1 MSNDEDDLW
10 NELKSTLYKK
20 LALAYVESMGGYNKV
35 QDGPIENATC
45 ERFNHILSGF
55 AKFALRVDKIPSN

>member
-1 MSNDEDDLW
+1 MEKHRDDLW

-20 LALAYVESMGGYNKV
+20 LALAYG
-35 QDGPIENATC
+35 
-45 ERFNHILSGF
+45 FNHILSGF